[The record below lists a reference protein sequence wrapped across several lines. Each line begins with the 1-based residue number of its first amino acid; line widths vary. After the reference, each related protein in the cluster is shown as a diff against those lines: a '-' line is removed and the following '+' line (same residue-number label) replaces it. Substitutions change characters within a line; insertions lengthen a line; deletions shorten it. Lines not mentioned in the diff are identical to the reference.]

1 MRFMEFWYYFIS
13 IIFWKF
19 PYGFKSSKYMVVKLI
34 GDEEGFNYEKTNL
47 PALDDI
53 FNGLLQI
60 NPKKRL
66 TFEQFFDLVFN
77 YDFMDEQENQSFKE
91 KYDEYMALNAKESKK
106 SEVNKELQKEVINNS
121 CNKTNC
127 LKEKINKNII
137 YKEEYETNIC
147 CKDLFDFFES
157 IRKFFNF

>member
-1 MRFMEFWYYFIS
+1 
-13 IIFWKF
+13 
-19 PYGFKSSKYMVVKLI
+19 MVVKLI

-66 TFEQFFDLVFN
+66 THEQFFDLVFN

-91 KYDEYMALNAKESKK
+91 KYDEYMNLNAKESEKPK
-106 SEVNKELQKEVINNS
+106 VNKELQKEEINNS
-121 CNKTNC
+121 CNKTNR
-127 LKEKINKNII
+127 LKEKDDKNII
-137 YKEEYETNIC
+137 YTEEYETNTC
-147 CKDLFDFFES
+147 CKGLFDFLER
-157 IRKFFNF
+157 IKKFLKKFYIL